1 MIFNKKTKNNLV
13 KTAVPGSCGEFFQG
27 RIGNDNLLIS
37 CPINRF
43 STVSASIKK
52 DFIGIKTNK
61 KLTKSLLAVEKILKR
76 FNQKKI
82 GLELEFQSELLSAKG
97 MGSSTADI
105 AAAVSAVMILLNDK
119 INWKLL
125 KEILISI
132 EPTDSTP
139 WPGLSLFDYRQGE
152 ILQPLGLPPALD
164 ILIFSEK
171 GIVDTI
177 KFNKNLDSAKI
188 NYNEHENKLKESI
201 KMIKEGVIKREAEKI
216 GSASIIS
223 AKLHQQIY
231 ERSYLEAI
239 ISLIKK
245 NNGVYGLNI
254 AHSGTVFGILVNK
267 NRNYFNLIQEI
278 NHKFKEINYLYRA
291 EVVGGGIRIEEK
303 K

>member
-1 MIFNKKTKNNLV
+1 MIFNRKAKNNLV

-43 STVSASIKK
+43 STVSVSLKK
-52 DFIGIKTNK
+52 DFRGIKANK
-61 KLTKSLLAVEKILKR
+61 KLTKSLFAVEKFLKR
-76 FNQKKI
+76 SKQRNL

-105 AAAVSAVMILLNDK
+105 TAAVSAVMILINDK

-125 KEILISI
+125 KDILISI

-139 WPGLSLFDYRQGE
+139 WPGLTLFDYRKAK
-152 ILQPLGLPPALD
+152 ILQLLGLPPALD

-177 KFNKNLDSAKI
+177 KFNENLDSAKI

-201 KMIKEGVIKREAEKI
+201 RMIKEGVIKREAEKI

-267 NRNYFNLIQEI
+267 NRSYFNLIQEI
-278 NHKFKEINYLYRA
+278 NHNFQEINYLYRA